1 MPTMPPVTAAPPPSS
16 TNNMEEFDNVSL
28 DKSSKGG
35 ESVEGK
41 LSFRGV
47 MLETERYSVR
57 AGLEGVYLPGKRWRR
72 QVEIVQPVEVHSF
85 SAKCTTKNLLCVQV
99 KVHSQIINHTS
110 CLLVNGTLVY

>member
-1 MPTMPPVTAAPPPSS
+1 MPTMPPVTAAPPPAS

-28 DKSSKGG
+28 DKSSMGG

-72 QVEIVQPVEVHSF
+72 RVEIVQPVEVHSF
-85 SAKCTTKNLLCVQV
+85 AAKCTTENLLCVQV
-99 KVHSQIINHTS
+99 KVPSQIIKFIS
-110 CLLVNGTLVY
+110 SI